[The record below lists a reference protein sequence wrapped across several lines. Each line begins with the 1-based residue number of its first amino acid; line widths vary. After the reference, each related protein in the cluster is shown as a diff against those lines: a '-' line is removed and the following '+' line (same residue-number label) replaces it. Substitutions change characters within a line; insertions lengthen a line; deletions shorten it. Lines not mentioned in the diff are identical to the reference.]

1 MAAACTWAQAF
12 IRVCVGA
19 AKLHGLPGQL
29 NMDDRLQ
36 ITAAAL
42 RKMASAQAADC
53 LITRYPVDSPDYWEV
68 FQVLPHVSWKRA
80 DQIRL
85 AQQYLQ
91 KMPFASARPYKI
103 FAALMAFDALIGVL
117 HAQLPVQES
126 KRDLLLYYLQPVLE
140 ASARTDAHRERLRLF
155 LADVNSP
162 EEAA

>member
-1 MAAACTWAQAF
+1 M
-12 IRVCVGA
+12 
-19 AKLHGLPGQL
+19 HGLPGQL